1 MAEESPLRQL
11 KGNSASEEEL
21 LTEKALLGRPSFS
34 IRLRITSAFALAMF
48 FSLAIGVAS
57 IVFISRMDSRQG
69 FFEQAENFSA
79 QIQEARRYEKNYFL
93 YGSRSDLDD
102 ALSHIR
108 AASGILERTADIR
121 SVLKPAA
128 YAALTDDLNQY
139 EDLLGQL
146 AVDESDLDS
155 SAGPRDPD
163 REGQLRR
170 VGHRILSYA
179 ADTVKQERNNMRATA
194 SSLRLVAI
202 SALAIN
208 LIVTIW
214 VATELTR
221 QILRPLGR
229 AVEYTQRI
237 ATGDFSLITPK
248 RKYRDE
254 FSNLAIAINRMIL
267 ELRRNQEQLIQSR
280 KLAAVGT
287 LTSGIAH
294 ELNNPL
300 NNISITTEALLE
312 MGDDYSSGQTRKMLS
327 DIFTQAER
335 ASGTVRNLLDFT
347 RSDHSRL
354 ESMDVAELVRAS
366 LCLVGNELTLNHI
379 EARTEFADRLPRV
392 RGHFRDLQQLFL
404 NLFLN
409 AIQAMPEGGRL
420 SVLAGVEKG
429 EYVRVDVTDTGCG
442 IPQECIDRIFEPFFT
457 TKPMGLGTGLGLSV
471 SYGIIQ
477 DVGGRIE
484 VDSEEGKGTTFSVF
498 LQIDDGSA

>member
-1 MAEESPLRQL
+1 MAKELLLTESRDI
-11 KGNSASEEEL
+11 ATSEEEL
-21 LTEKALLGRPSFS
+21 EKALLDRPSFS
-34 IRLRITSAFALAMF
+34 IRFRITSAFALAML
-48 FSLAIGVAS
+48 FSLAIGIAS
-57 IVFISRMDSRQG
+57 MVFISRMDSKQG

-79 QIQEARRYEKNYFL
+79 EIQEARRYEKNYFL
-93 YGSRSDLDD
+93 YGAENDVYE

-108 AASGILERTADIR
+108 AAGGILEKTADIR

-128 YAALTDDLNQY
+128 YAALTNDLNKY
-139 EDLLGQL
+139 ESLLDQL
-146 AVDESDLDS
+146 AARDLGLDK
-155 SAGPRDPD
+155 SASPRNPD
-163 REGQLRR
+163 IERQLRYF
-170 VGHRILSYA
+170 GHRILSYA
-179 ADTVKQERNNMRATA
+179 ADMVKQERINMRATA

-202 SALAIN
+202 SALIIN
-208 LIVTIW
+208 LIVILW

-267 ELRRNQEQLIQSR
+267 ELRRNQEQLLQSR
-280 KLAAVGT
+280 KMAAVGT

-312 MGDDYSSGQTRKMLS
+312 MGDEYSPEQIRKMLR

-347 RSDHSRL
+347 RVDHSRL
-354 ESMDVAELVRAS
+354 ESVDVAELIRAS
-366 LCLVGNELTLNHI
+366 LRLVDNELLLNNI
-379 EARTEFADRLPRV
+379 ETQTELADDLPRI
-392 RGHFRDLQQLFL
+392 RGHFRNLQQVFL

-420 SVLAGVEKG
+420 GVRASAENEK
-429 EYVRVDVTDTGCG
+429 YVRVDIADTGCG
-442 IPQECIDRIFEPFFT
+442 IPGERIDRIFDPFFT
-457 TKPMGLGTGLGLSV
+457 TKPIGQGTGLGLSV

-477 DVGGRIE
+477 EAGGRIE
-484 VDSEEGKGTTFSVF
+484 VDSEEGKGATFSVF
-498 LQIDDGSA
+498 LVVDNESV